1 MLPENVRERVVK
13 EQNELRD
20 KITKL
25 ALFIYTVDKKQAGLL
40 KAQLHVME
48 EYDEILT
55 DALDLSIIKR
65 LKIKSNITKQQNKNL
80 ITHLL
85 NINKNS
91 SG

>member
-1 MLPENVRERVVK
+1 MLPESVRERVVE

-25 ALFIYTVDKKQAGLL
+25 ALFIYSGKIETVDKKQAGLL

-55 DALDLSIIKR
+55 ERLELD
-65 LKIKSNITKQQNKNL
+65 
-80 ITHLL
+80 
-85 NINKNS
+85 
-91 SG
+91 